1 MPTAPKNSNRAT
13 TGGRSRRAPVTR
25 IPRLQDMRTMAEERG
40 LFEGKT
46 QMLRG
51 RIPETLVRAA
61 RKNSGIESDTELLKT
76 GLAKL
81 AVEDDYADWLFRRR
95 GRLPS
100 DLDFDV

>member
-1 MPTAPKNSNRAT
+1 MPAVSKKPNRAASA
-13 TGGRSRRAPVTR
+13 GQGRRSFETR
-25 IPRLQDMRTMAEERG
+25 IPKLQDMRTMAEERG

-61 RKNSGIESDTELLKT
+61 RENSGIESDTELLKT